1 MNVRNALSRFSRR
14 RELATVGGANAS
26 VKPAILPGY
35 LPYDV
40 GGIFSRNK
48 KKFMAGLFVL
58 LFFYIALFSLFPRA
72 LSLPFLI
79 PVGLLYLTIIWV
91 LPVSNYRP
99 TPILAG
105 CFWAYFISLLMWPT
119 YLAIA
124 IPGLPW
130 ITMGRLFGGPMVLL
144 LLILASSCLPF
155 RTHLKAAL
163 GNERG
168 ITMLVTGFAIAMMIS
183 LGFTDNPF
191 STLNRTLNNQIIW
204 TAMFFAS
211 VWVFRDPRKIHVWM
225 TGYVM
230 MVAILCVIAFFEA
243 RKGGVLWAEIIPS
256 FLQIEDESVQRT
268 LNGIERFTGGY
279 RVVGTATTPLS
290 FAELLGLSSAF
301 ILYTIYTGKLWMK
314 VAAIALDLAV
324 MHTISL
330 TDSRLGFVSFILCH
344 VGFLLF
350 YSYSIRKRQPNSLW
364 GMSLLM
370 SYPAFLVFV
379 VAAVLF
385 VGRVRNSV
393 LGNGRTSASDGARG
407 EQWSLAFQKMWGS
420 PIFGFGAGQSGSSLG
435 FTNQAG
441 VVTVDSYYIT
451 ILMDYGLIGVFLF
464 YGMFL
469 RSIWRGGQLALRGSE
484 IENIRAAAL
493 TVFLGAFLVT
503 KSVLSQEA
511 THPMIFM
518 AVGAVVA
525 LSYQAR
531 RRI

>member
-14 RELATVGGANAS
+14 RELATVGGANVS

-91 LPVSNYRP
+91 LPVANYRP

-105 CFWAYFISLLMWPT
+105 CFWAYFISLLMWPS

-155 RTHLKAAL
+155 RTQLKAAL

-168 ITMLVTGFAIAMMIS
+168 ITILVSGFAIAMLIS
-183 LGFTDNPF
+183 MGFTNNPV

-204 TAMFFAS
+204 TGMFFAS

-225 TGYVM
+225 TGYVLM
-230 MVAILCVIAFFEA
+230 TACLCLIAFFEA
-243 RKGGVLWAEIIPS
+243 RKGGVLWADIIPS

-268 LNGIERFTGGY
+268 LSGTERFTGGY

-301 ILYTIYTGKLWMK
+301 ILYTFYTGKAWVK
-314 VAAIALDLAV
+314 AAAIVLDLAV
-324 MHTISL
+324 IYTISL
-330 TDSRLGFVSFILCH
+330 TDSRLGFVSLIICH
-344 VGFLLF
+344 VGFLFF
-350 YSYSIRKRQPNSLW
+350 YSYSHRKKEPNSLW
-364 GMSLLM
+364 GMTLLM
-370 SYPAFLVFV
+370 SYPAFLIFV
-379 VAAVLF
+379 VSAVLF

-393 LGNGRTSASDGARG
+393 LGNGRTSASDDARQQ
-407 EQWSLAFQKMWGS
+407 QWSMAIRKMWGS
-420 PIFGFGAGQSGSSLG
+420 PIFGFGSGQSGERLG

-451 ILMDYGLIGVFLF
+451 ILMDYGLVGIFLF

-469 RSIWRGGQLALRGSE
+469 RSIWRSGQIALADAERHNVL
-484 IENIRAAAL
+484 AATLAI
-493 TVFLGAFLVT
+493 FLAAFLAT
-503 KSVLSQEA
+503 KSVLSQDA
-511 THPMIFM
+511 THPLIFM
-518 AVGAVVA
+518 AVGAIVA
-525 LSYQAR
+525 LSYNSRQRA
-531 RRI
+531 